1 MESSE
6 RKWREEVYFPPGLRA
21 RDSHHGSV
29 LNSSHFIT
37 QTKIEDVNL
46 IGTKAP
52 EIKGRAAAAGIL
64 LQRRLA
70 AEEITVLELCG
81 SWASSLDP
89 SDIQVAV
96 FK

>member
-21 RDSHHGSV
+21 RGSRRGSV

-52 EIKGRAAAAGIL
+52 GGSAPAGIL
-64 LQRRLA
+64 FRQALGR
-70 AEEITVLELCG
+70 EEITVFKLCG
-81 SWASSLDP
+81 SWASALDP